1 MTQNH
6 FDHIIIGAGHNGLV
20 AAAYLAKQGKKIL
33 VLERRSIVG
42 GSVVTESFGENFQ
55 ADSIHAGGSLR
66 PDIIKDLKLA
76 SHGFQVDSVHQP
88 FTALQPVGHAS
99 SVTYAD
105 HLVLDPDPAKAAES
119 IKKFS
124 EKDASRWDEFV
135 SFMDKAASILDVAYA
150 TIMPRLPKNMNLSE
164 GYGLLE
170 LGLELRLAG
179 RKAMLNFIRA
189 LPMSAQELVEEYFES
204 EIVRAAIAS
213 VAIHGSTL
221 GPMSAGTGYTL
232 IHNWLNR
239 GGLSHV
245 NVGKAGEIT
254 SALANAVK
262 SFGGEIRIDS
272 EIAKIKIENQ
282 IAKGVV
288 LANGEEISA
297 DVILSSADPK
307 HTLLKLVGAQDLP
320 PEFVWHTQ
328 SIKMRGSVAKI
339 HLQTDGSH
347 GIPEGTLCIAPSV
360 KYLEK
365 AYDAAKYGEISDKPY
380 LEITSVPVRDS
391 VKESV
396 YNTVSIHFQFAPYSL
411 KSGVRQLAVA
421 GEGASFFTPESWNEK
436 HDVVEKMA
444 IDTLTEDFP
453 NLKSSIVNR
462 KSITPL
468 DLEQTYGL
476 TEGDIN
482 HGQLMLDQFLFMR
495 PIPGWSNHKTPIDN
509 LYLCGSGVHGGGGV
523 SGVSGRN
530 VVKVLK

>member
-1 MTQNH
+1 MTQKSY
-6 FDHIIIGAGHNGLV
+6 DTILIGAGHNGLA
-20 AAAYLAKQGKKIL
+20 AAAYLAKRKKKVL
-33 VLERRSIVG
+33 VLEKRSIIG
-42 GSVVTESFGENFQ
+42 GSVVTESFGDGFTV
-55 ADSIHAGGSLR
+55 DSVQTGGTLR

-76 SHGFQVDSVHQP
+76 SFGLQLDSTPRHFISLLP
-88 FTALQPVGHAS
+88 DSNSLI
-99 SVTYAD
+99 
-105 HLVLDPDPAKAAES
+105 LDPDPVKAAES

-124 EKDASRWDEFV
+124 EKDAVRWSEFV
-135 SFMDKAASILDVAYA
+135 RFMDKAASILDAAYA
-150 TIMPRLPKNMNLSE
+150 TIMPRLPKNMNLRE

-179 RKAMLNFIRA
+179 RKDMLDFIRA

-204 EIVRAAIAS
+204 EIVRAAVAS

-239 GGLSHV
+239 GGLANV

-254 SALANAVK
+254 QALANAVK
-262 SFGGEIRIDS
+262 SFGGEIRTEAEAAS
-272 EIAKIKIENQ
+272 IKVENQ
-282 IAKGVV
+282 IAKSVI

-297 DVILSSADPK
+297 NQILSSVDPK
-307 HTLLKLVGAQDLP
+307 HTLLKLVSPRELP
-320 PEFVWHTQ
+320 PEFVWKVQ

-339 HLQTDGSH
+339 HLLTNGNH
-347 GIPEGTLCIAPSV
+347 GLPDGTLVVAPSI

-365 AYDAAKYGEISDKPY
+365 AYDAAKYGEISEKPY
-380 LEITSVPVRDS
+380 LEVTPS
-391 VKESV
+391 E
-396 YNTVSIHFQFAPYSL
+396 NTVSIHFQFAPYSL
-411 KSGVRQLAVA
+411 KSGDWRLEA
-421 GEGASFFTPESWNEK
+421 NK
-436 HDVVEKMA
+436 VEKAA
-444 IDTLTEDFP
+444 IETLSEYFP
-453 NLKSSIVNR
+453 SLKSQVSTI
-462 KSITPL
+462 KTITPL